1 MGLTMVLTVEEMG
14 LRLLAAALCGAL
26 LGLDREMRGKAAG
39 LRTHTLISISCAL
52 TTLVA
57 FEIYADLHATGDER
71 PGDPVRVI
79 QGVAQAV
86 GFISAGV
93 MFRSGDSVRGATTAA
108 VIWVAGALGIAC
120 GAGYFMLAGMT
131 LGLCLMVTIVFS
143 FLMDRF
149 PQIGKDGDSGRDSED
164 GPEDDHDDDRKARE
178 RRRAARSGR
187 VRRIARPAPRE

>member
-1 MGLTMVLTVEEMG
+1 MGLANVLTAEEIG
-14 LRLLAAALCGAL
+14 LRLLAAAFCGAL

-57 FEIYADLHATGDER
+57 LELYVGLQATGDER
-71 PGDPVRVI
+71 PSDPVRVI

-131 LGLCLMVTIVFS
+131 LALCLIVTILFTI
-143 FLMDRF
+143 LLDRF
-149 PQIGKDGDSGRDSED
+149 PQLGKDDGD
-164 GPEDDHDDDRKARE
+164 DDDRKARE
-178 RRRAARSGR
+178 RRRASRRAAPQGR
-187 VRRIARPAPRE
+187 IRRIARPPRE

>member
-1 MGLTMVLTVEEMG
+1 MGLATVLTAEEIG
-14 LRLLAAALCGAL
+14 LRLLAAAFCGAL

-57 FEIYADLHATGDER
+57 LELFAGLQATGDDR
-71 PGDPVRVI
+71 PSDPVRVI

-120 GAGYFMLAGMT
+120 GAGYYMLAGMT
-131 LGLCLMVTIVFS
+131 LGLCLIVTILFTI
-143 FLMDRF
+143 LMDHF
-149 PQIGKDGDSGRDSED
+149 PQLSKED
-164 GPEDDHDDDRKARE
+164 GGDDRKGRE
-178 RRRAARSGR
+178 RRRAARRFHQGHSQQGK
-187 VRRIARPAPRE
+187 VRRIARSSPRG

>member
-1 MGLTMVLTVEEMG
+1 MGLDSVLTAGEIG

-57 FEIYADLHATGDER
+57 LELYAGLQATGDER
-71 PGDPVRVI
+71 PSDPVRVI

-120 GAGYFMLAGMT
+120 GAGYYLLAGMT
-131 LGLCLMVTIVFS
+131 LGLCLLVTILFT
-143 FLMDRF
+143 FLLDRF
-149 PQIGKDGDSGRDSED
+149 PQLGKED
-164 GPEDDHDDDRKARE
+164 GGDDGKARK
-178 RRRAARSGR
+178 RRGTSRHASQQGR
-187 VRRIARPAPRE
+187 IRRIARSSPRG

>member
-1 MGLTMVLTVEEMG
+1 MGLTSVLTAEEIG

-57 FEIYADLHATGDER
+57 LELYAGLQATGDER
-71 PGDPVRVI
+71 PSDPVRVI

-120 GAGYFMLAGMT
+120 GAGYYMLAGMT
-131 LGLCLMVTIVFS
+131 LGLCLLVTILFTI
-143 FLMDRF
+143 LLDRF
-149 PQIGKDGDSGRDSED
+149 PQLGKEDADGDG
-164 GPEDDHDDDRKARE
+164 KARK
-178 RRRAARSGR
+178 RRGTSRHSSRHASQQGR
-187 VRRIARPAPRE
+187 IRRIARSSPRG

>member
-120 GAGYFMLAGMT
+120 GAGYFMLAGVT

-149 PQIGKDGDSGRDSED
+149 PQIGKDGDSGEEP
-164 GPEDDHDDDRKARE
+164 GEEPGGDRKARE

-187 VRRIARPAPRE
+187 VRPIARSAPRE

>member
-1 MGLTMVLTVEEMG
+1 MGLTSVLTSGEIG

-57 FEIYADLHATGDER
+57 LELYAGLQATGDER
-71 PGDPVRVI
+71 PSDPVRVI

-120 GAGYFMLAGMT
+120 GAGYYMLAGMT
-131 LGLCLMVTIVFS
+131 LGLCLLVTILFTI
-143 FLMDRF
+143 LLDRF
-149 PQIGKDGDSGRDSED
+149 PQLGKEDGDDAG
-164 GPEDDHDDDRKARE
+164 KARK
-178 RRRAARSGR
+178 RRGTSRHSSRHSADQGR
-187 VRRIARPAPRE
+187 IRRIARSSPRG

>member
-1 MGLTMVLTVEEMG
+1 MGLGEVLPMG
-14 LRLLAAALCGAL
+14 DVALRLLAAAFCGAL

-39 LRTHTLISISCAL
+39 LRTHTLIAISSAV

-57 FEIYADLHATGDER
+57 LEFYAGLE
-71 PGDPVRVI
+71 PGEEGRSDPVRVI

-120 GAGYFMLAGMT
+120 GAGYFVLAGMA
-131 LGLCLMVTIVFS
+131 LAMCLIVTIVFT
-143 FLMDRF
+143 FLMRWF
-149 PQIGKDGDSGRDSED
+149 PDTEKE
-164 GPEDDHDDDRKARE
+164 EN
-178 RRRAARSGR
+178 RRAETPRR
-187 VRRIARPAPRE
+187 VRRVARRSPD

>member
-1 MGLTMVLTVEEMG
+1 MGLTNVLTAEEIG
-14 LRLLAAALCGAL
+14 LRLLAAAFCGAL

-57 FEIYADLHATGDER
+57 LELYVGLQATGDER
-71 PGDPVRVI
+71 PSDPVRVI

-120 GAGYFMLAGMT
+120 GAGYYMLAGMT
-131 LGLCLMVTIVFS
+131 LGLCLIVTILFTI
-143 FLMDRF
+143 LLDRF
-149 PQIGKDGDSGRDSED
+149 PQLGKEGGDE
-164 GPEDDHDDDRKARE
+164 DRKARE
-178 RRRAARSGR
+178 RRRASRHSSHHTSHKGR
-187 VRRIARPAPRE
+187 IRRIARSSPRG

>member
-1 MGLTMVLTVEEMG
+1 MGLTSVLTAEEIG
-14 LRLLAAALCGAL
+14 LRLLAAAMCGAL

-57 FEIYADLHATGDER
+57 LEFYAGLQATGDER
-71 PGDPVRVI
+71 PSDPVRVI

-120 GAGYFMLAGMT
+120 GAGYYLLAGMT
-131 LGLCLMVTIVFS
+131 LGLCLFVTILFTI
-143 FLMDRF
+143 LLDRF
-149 PQIGKDGDSGRDSED
+149 PQLGKEDGDDGGKGR
-164 GPEDDHDDDRKARE
+164 K
-178 RRRAARSGR
+178 RRGASRHSSRRSADPGR
-187 VRRIARPAPRE
+187 IRRIARSSPRG

>member
-1 MGLTMVLTVEEMG
+1 MGLTTVLTAEEIG
-14 LRLLAAALCGAL
+14 LRLLAAAFCGVL

-57 FEIYADLHATGDER
+57 LELYVGLQATGDER
-71 PGDPVRVI
+71 PSDPVRVI

-131 LGLCLMVTIVFS
+131 LGLCLIVTILFTV
-143 FLMDRF
+143 LLDRF
-149 PQIGKDGDSGRDSED
+149 PQLGKDDEDSR
-164 GPEDDHDDDRKARE
+164 ARE
-178 RRRAARSGR
+178 RRRASRHSSPRGR
-187 VRRIARPAPRE
+187 IRRIARSSRE

>member
-1 MGLTMVLTVEEMG
+1 MGLTSVLTAEEIG

-57 FEIYADLHATGDER
+57 LELYAGLQATGDER
-71 PGDPVRVI
+71 PSDPVRVI

-120 GAGYFMLAGMT
+120 GAGYYMLAGMT
-131 LGLCLMVTIVFS
+131 LGLCLIVTILFTI
-143 FLMDRF
+143 LLDRF
-149 PQIGKDGDSGRDSED
+149 PQLGKEDGDDAG
-164 GPEDDHDDDRKARE
+164 KARK
-178 RRRAARSGR
+178 RRRTSRHSSRHASQQGR
-187 VRRIARPAPRE
+187 IRRIARSSPRG